1 MNKRL
6 LRNVKAEGTAL
17 ETYRVADGNKE
28 RYGDNMIFIID
39 QILQVKMLLF
49 FLWLLERWQL

>member
-49 FLWLLERWQL
+49 FL